1 MRTHAWSLPW
11 YVFGGSSSGR
21 MFGCSS
27 VGSGS
32 SVVSTIVTVG
42 LVLVDVASVAVVV
55 GAVVEGVA
63 VVDFGTTFGFSDV
76 VVIGFVVELAVVLV
90 VGVGSEVCTVVAAGD
105 RVVTGLSAPPSAKCW
120 TAGTEPAAIRAAAP
134 RATAVRV
141 NFTVNRSLSFKK
153 QTRCFATFCQTGTYD
168 MQCE

>member
-1 MRTHAWSLPW
+1 
-11 YVFGGSSSGR
+11 

-27 VGSGS
+27 VGSASAVVAAVEIKLVDGVS
-32 SVVSTIVTVG
+32 GTTVVS
-42 LVLVDVASVAVVV
+42 
-55 GAVVEGVA
+55 
-63 VVDFGTTFGFSDV
+63 TTFGFSWGDVGVLVAGLVVALV
-76 VVIGFVVELAVVLV
+76 VVVGLVVELAVVLE
-90 VGVGSEVCTVVAAGD
+90 VGVSSEVCTVVAAGD
-105 RVVTGLSAPPSAKCW
+105 RVVTGFSAPPSAKCW

-168 MQCE
+168 MQRE